1 MAGWGC
7 SGYQNRIIVEA
18 TFKVALGWDE
28 PRPYGGN
35 MDLQLKDKRALIT
48 GSSRGLG
55 YATARALAKEGC
67 RVMINSRHEAN
78 VSAAAEVLAGETGT
92 QVIGLAGDV
101 SEPQVPER
109 LVGAA
114 VMAFGGLDILI
125 TNAGGPPAGAFESFD
140 EAAWQKAIDLSL
152 MSHVRLIRAAVPHLR
167 LSKTASVLTVTSLS
181 VKQPIPNLVLSNSI
195 RAATVGLT
203 KSLALEL
210 GQAGI
215 RFNSILP
222 GWTETERVYDLMSS
236 RAALNQTSVEEEIA
250 KQSKDSPL
258 GRMGRP
264 DEFANAAV
272 FLVSPA
278 ASYITG
284 VMLTVD
290 GGMYKGT
297 L

>member
-1 MAGWGC
+1 
-7 SGYQNRIIVEA
+7 
-18 TFKVALGWDE
+18 
-28 PRPYGGN
+28 
-35 MDLQLKDKRALIT
+35 MDLQLKDKRALVA
-48 GSSRGLG
+48 GASRGLG
-55 YATARALAKEGC
+55 HAVALGLAREGS
-67 RVMINSRHEAN
+67 RVAIVSRDRTKIE
-78 VSAAAEVLAGETGT
+78 AAAEKVNKETGT
-92 QVIGLAGDV
+92 QVIGMAGDV
-101 SEPQVPER
+101 SLPDMAEK
-109 LVGAA
+109 LVTEA
-114 VMAFGGLDILI
+114 VQAFGGLDILV

-140 EAAWQKAIDLSL
+140 EAAWQKAIELSF
-152 MSHVRLIRAAVPHLR
+152 MSHVRLIRAALPHMR
-167 LSKTASVLTVTSLS
+167 QSQAASVLTVTSYS

-210 GQAGI
+210 GKDGI

-222 GWTETERVYDLMSS
+222 GWTETERVVELMTF
-236 RAALNQTSVEEEIA
+236 RAQQNRTTVEEEIA